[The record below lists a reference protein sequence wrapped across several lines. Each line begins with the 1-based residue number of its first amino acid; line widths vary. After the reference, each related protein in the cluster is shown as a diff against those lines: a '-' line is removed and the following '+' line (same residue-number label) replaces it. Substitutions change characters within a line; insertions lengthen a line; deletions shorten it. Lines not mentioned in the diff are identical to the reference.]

1 MENRL
6 SGSVMSE
13 HVEDTEVDA
22 EVGVVYSLGIA
33 NDSLVLATDSVLM
46 SVVVVLQTLNYVS
59 VSAHHITV

>member
-22 EVGVVYSLGIA
+22 EVGVVDSLGIA

-59 VSAHHITV
+59 VSTHHITA

>member
-22 EVGVVYSLGIA
+22 EVGVVDSLGIA